1 MNWRINLFA
10 LSIYAM
16 LCIIGGAVVFL
27 GIRQWDRQL
36 SQSIQLTHQNKPTTG
51 SVPARRMNLPLGNL
65 PTTNVPRAMAEADAE
80 LLENLLAQRNQQVSE
95 LRQDIQTI
103 DHELKDLKN
112 RYDEV
117 IEMTEEWFDVIE
129 MIPIGEIAAS
139 KSDLAEEPTEET
151 VFAPD
156 QLPTNREVDM
166 QDELTEMALQL
177 SEQEVELEFLASR
190 LTEREA
196 MLVALITSVM
206 KPTAETL
213 VPQLSQMLLDRRPEV
228 RKWACEVIIAL
239 GPSAHNAEDALRL
252 LLDSENEPEIKAAAN
267 LALDAIAD

>member
-16 LCIIGGAVVFL
+16 LCIIGGGVVFL

-36 SQSIQLTHQNKPTTG
+36 SQAIQLTHQEEPTTG

-65 PTTNVPRAMAEADAE
+65 PTTNVPRPMAAADAE
-80 LLENLLAQRNQQVSE
+80 LLESLLAQRNQQVSE

-117 IEMTEEWFDVIE
+117 IEMTEKWFDVIE

-139 KSDLAEEPTEET
+139 KSDLEEEPTEEP

-156 QLPTNREVDM
+156 QLPTDREVAM
-166 QDELTEMALQL
+166 QDELTGMALQL
-177 SEQEVELEFLASR
+177 SEQEVELEFFTNR

-196 MLVALITSVM
+196 MLAALITSVM
-206 KPTAETL
+206 KPTAETV
-213 VPQLSQMLLDRRPEV
+213 VPQLSKMLLDRRPEV

-239 GPSAHNAEDALRL
+239 GPSAHNTEDALRL
-252 LLDSENEPEIKAAAN
+252 LLDSENEPDIKAAAN